1 MKKLVSEKSL
11 RSLIK
16 ELLLLEI
23 SSTLSTTFSAR
34 YGRKKSEILENN
46 DWFKTH
52 KNNLKPIG
60 KSPIGFSNGVLCLK
74 VNGQWWVGNKQ
85 ESGDLLIK
93 HSVPNHKK
101 VIKPY
106 NYKVYTRL
114 NGNDFFA
121 KPSSKED
128 VLSLYSLTMDV
139 SNSLESLKED
149 KEKLT
154 INNNTTGRKPIEIVN
169 EISEGLKQIL
179 ADCDKLYR
187 EKYADAED
195 SDVSDKNKS
204 STGKFAPGEGI
215 HFNIKR
221 SPFIFSK
228 KDKTIYLKYYED
240 NAFKRVKIPNTY
252 ATLAKIFILPSTIE
266 SISKVEGLAG
276 KIKKNKTKLTTS
288 FKQAWEDAKQI
299 GE

>member
-23 SSTLSTTFSAR
+23 SSKLSTTFSAE

-60 KSPIGFSNGVLCLK
+60 KSPIVFSNKALCLK
-74 VNGQWWVGNKQ
+74 VNGKWWVGNKQ

-93 HSVPNHKK
+93 HSSKPNHEKA
-101 VIKPY
+101 IDPY
-106 NYKVYTRL
+106 NYKVYKRF
-114 NGNDFFA
+114 NGKDFFA

-139 SNSLESLKED
+139 SKSLESLKKD

-154 INNNTTGRKPIEIVN
+154 INNNKTGRKPIEIVN

-187 EKYADAED
+187 EKYADTED

-204 STGKFAPGEGI
+204 STGKFTPGKGI
-215 HFNIKR
+215 HFNIDK

-228 KDKTIYLKYYED
+228 NDENIYLKYYKD
-240 NAFKRVKIPNTY
+240 NVFKRVKIPNTY
-252 ATLAKIFILPSTIE
+252 TAVLKIFTLPNTIK
-266 SISKVEGLAG
+266 SISEVEGLAE
-276 KIKKNKTKLTTS
+276 KIKENKKELIPS
-288 FKQAWEDAKQI
+288 FKKAREDANKK
-299 GE
+299 